1 MIDAAHG
8 KIFQAENFT
17 AKATGNIM
25 RSFLKLAGNFR
36 P

>member
-1 MIDAAHG
+1 MSRVYGLMKNISREDAKTQRREGRG

-17 AKATGNIM
+17 
-25 RSFLKLAGNFR
+25 